1 MTFRH
6 LTLEKKVFFLARN
19 RLFAN
24 LSYKDRGERLSYLLM
39 CHFVYR
45 LGQEPMT
52 SKRLNFPILFKKS
65 RGLLAGQSE
74 AGCNFCPDMCH

>member
-6 LTLEKKVFFLARN
+6 PTLKTEVFFLARN

-24 LSYKDRGERLSYLLM
+24 PSYKDRGERLSYLLM

-52 SKRLNFPILFKKS
+52 SKRLNFPILSKKK
-65 RGLLAGQSE
+65 AGV
-74 AGCNFCPDMCH
+74 C